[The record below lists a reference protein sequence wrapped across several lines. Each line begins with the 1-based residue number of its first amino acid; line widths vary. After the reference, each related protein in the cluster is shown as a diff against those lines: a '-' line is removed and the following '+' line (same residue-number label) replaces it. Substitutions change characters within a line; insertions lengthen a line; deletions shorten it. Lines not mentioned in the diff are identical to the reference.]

1 MFICLNISKKNQ
13 LVTNDEFLE
22 QSGLLKSSDNSQVCI
37 LSFN

>member
-22 QSGLLKSSDNSQVCI
+22 SRARVVYSRVVITARSV
-37 LSFN
+37 F